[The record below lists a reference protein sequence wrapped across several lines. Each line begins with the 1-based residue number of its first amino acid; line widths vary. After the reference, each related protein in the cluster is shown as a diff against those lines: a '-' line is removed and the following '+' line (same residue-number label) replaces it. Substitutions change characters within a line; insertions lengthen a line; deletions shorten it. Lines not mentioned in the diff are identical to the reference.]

1 MRRDIERAAEWLVS
15 TPWAFVGVVALV
27 VVVPILLLGELSAS
41 DTQRRLRT
49 ERLALGAQ
57 AADRGAEEIQTQV
70 SLSLQQLQSLGLC
83 RELGRCVR
91 PGLDAAVENGDRIAV
106 IVELTTPDYAG
117 ALTDIAAIDVVD
129 GTGTVL
135 ATVTPISGL
144 SGGAAPTSVNGLSA
158 GAAPASVTSVA
169 GRKYFDLAR
178 GGASTVAGVT
188 TESLLLD
195 HPVVVAAPVRTGANA
210 TAIVGVLIGEIRGED
225 LAGHLRS
232 QLGPFEDLY
241 IVDGAGRLVGRA
253 AVPTTEA
260 VDLSGDPVVRQLLAG
275 TPAAGELRD
284 PVTGT
289 IGLLNSAPVVLN
301 GHPEWTVVAVQAAG
315 GVESETAGV
324 LAEQRALRLA
334 LVAMLLV
341 GSFAFARI
349 AAGSLRQR
357 KMLAAK
363 SRDVEAANRH
373 KSEFLANMSH
383 ELRTPLN
390 AIIGF
395 SEVLSQR
402 MFGEINPKQGEYLG
416 DIQASGQHLLALIND
431 ILDLSKVEAGK
442 MELQLSRF
450 SLADALQA
458 VVMMVRERAAGR
470 GIALS
475 TDIDPEIGLVEAD
488 ERKVKQVVLNL
499 LTNAVKFTPAGGQVQ
514 LRATRDGDGVAVAI
528 IDTGVGIAPADQARV
543 FEEFAQA
550 RGGAS
555 GEQEG
560 TGLGLTLS
568 RKFVELHGGKIWVE
582 SELGKGSTFTFTLPI
597 AGLARHNAM
606 PSHNA
611 SSLTIEERDAI
622 GLR

>member
-15 TPWAFVGVVALV
+15 KPWAFVVVVTIV

-41 DTQRRLRT
+41 DMQQRLRA

-57 AADRGAEEIQTQV
+57 AADRGAELIQTQV
-70 SLSLQQLQSLGLC
+70 TSSLQQLETVGN
-83 RELGRCVR
+83 RTELS
-91 PGLDAAVENGDRIAV
+91 AAVQLGDKSGVKLALI
-106 IVELTTPDYAG
+106 TPDYAG

-135 ATVTPISGL
+135 ATVTPVSGL
-144 SGGAAPTSVNGLSA
+144 TG

-169 GRKYFDLAR
+169 DRDYFRLAR
-178 GGASTVAGVT
+178 AGSSTVVGVT

-195 HPVVVAAPVRTGANA
+195 HPVVVAAPVGAGYVG
-210 TAIVGVLIGEIRGED
+210 TVAIVGVLIGEISGED
-225 LAGHLRS
+225 LARHLRS

-260 VDLSGDPVVRQLLAG
+260 VDISGDPVVRQLLAG

-284 PVTGT
+284 PVTGR
-289 IGLLNSAPVVLN
+289 IGLLNSAPVRFS
-301 GHPEWTVVAVQAAG
+301 GRPDWTVVAVQAAG

-334 LVAMLLV
+334 LVAVLLV

-357 KMLAAK
+357 QLIAAALGQVEAK
-363 SRDVEAANRH
+363 SREVEAANRH

-416 DIQASGQHLLALIND
+416 DIQTSGQHLLALIND
-431 ILDLSKVEAGK
+431 ILDLSKIEAGK
-442 MELQLSRF
+442 MELQPSRF
-450 SLADALQA
+450 SLAGALQS
-458 VVMMVRERAAGR
+458 VVIMVRERAAGR

-475 TDIDPEIGLVEAD
+475 AEIDPNIEVEAD

-499 LTNAVKFTPAGGQVQ
+499 LTNAVKFTPSGGQVQ
-514 LRATRDGDGVAVAI
+514 LRATRDGDGVAVAV
-528 IDTGVGIAPADQARV
+528 IDTGVGIAPADQARI

-550 RGGAS
+550 RDGAS

-582 SELGKGSTFTFTLPI
+582 SELGKGSAFTFTLPV
-597 AGLARHNAM
+597 AARAPHAAL
-606 PSHNA
+606 PSTTHP
-611 SSLTIEERDAI
+611 D
-622 GLR
+622 

>member
-15 TPWAFVGVVALV
+15 KPWAFVGVVVIGV
-27 VVVPILLLGELSAS
+27 VIPILLLGELSAS
-41 DTQRRLRT
+41 DMQRRLRI

-57 AADRGAEEIQTQV
+57 AADRAAELIQTQV
-70 SLSLQQLQSLGLC
+70 TLSLQQLQSVSFRSGLN
-83 RELGRCVR
+83 
-91 PGLDAAVENGDRIAV
+91 AAVQLGDKSGVKLALI
-106 IVELTTPDYAG
+106 TPDFAG
-117 ALTDIAAIDVVD
+117 ALTDIAAIDVAD
-129 GTGTVL
+129 GRGAVL
-135 ATVTPISGL
+135 ATVTPVSGF
-144 SGGAAPTSVNGLSA
+144 SGGSA
-158 GAAPASVTSVA
+158 SPSVTSVA
-169 GRKYFDLAR
+169 DRDYFRLAR
-178 GGASTVAGVT
+178 AGTSTIVGVT
-188 TESLLLD
+188 TEPLLLD
-195 HPVVVAAPVRTGANA
+195 HPVVVAAPVRTGEST

-225 LAGHLRS
+225 LARHLRS

-241 IVDGAGRLVGRA
+241 IVDGGGRLVGRA

-275 TPAAGELRD
+275 TTAAGELRD

-289 IGLLNSAPVVLN
+289 IGLLTSAPVAFN
-301 GHPEWTVVAVQAAG
+301 GRPDWTVVAVQAAG

-324 LAEQRALRLA
+324 LAQQRALRIA
-334 LVAMLLV
+334 LVAILLV

-357 KMLAAK
+357 RMLAVALGEVEAK
-363 SRDVEAANRH
+363 SREVEAANRH

-402 MFGEINPKQGEYLG
+402 MFGEINPKQGEYLA
-416 DIQASGQHLLALIND
+416 DIQASGQHLLSLIND

-450 SLADALQA
+450 SLADALQG
-458 VVMMVRERAAGR
+458 VVMMVRERAADR

-475 TDIDPEIGLVEAD
+475 AEIDPTIEVVEAD

-514 LRATRDGDGVAVAI
+514 LRATREGDGVAVAI
-528 IDTGVGIAPADQARV
+528 IDTGVGIAPADQARI

-550 RGGAS
+550 RGGAA

-582 SELGKGSTFTFTLPI
+582 SELGKGSVFTFTLPL
-597 AGLARHNAM
+597 AGSARGSVS
-606 PSHNA
+606 P
-611 SSLTIEERDAI
+611 DAET
-622 GLR
+622 GHA

>member
-15 TPWAFVGVVALV
+15 RPWAFVVVVAIAV
-27 VVVPILLLGELSAS
+27 VIPILLLGELSAS
-41 DTQRRLRT
+41 DMQRRLRT

-57 AADRGAEEIQTQV
+57 AADRGAELIQTQV
-70 SLSLQQLQSLGLC
+70 TLSLQQLESVGS
-83 RELGRCVR
+83 RTELG
-91 PGLDAAVENGDRIAV
+91 AAVQLGDKSGVKLA
-106 IVELTTPDYAG
+106 LSTPDYA
-117 ALTDIAAIDVVD
+117 AAFTDISAIDVVD
-129 GTGTVL
+129 QAGAVL
-135 ATVTPISGL
+135 ATVTAVSGFT
-144 SGGAAPTSVNGLSA
+144 GGT
-158 GAAPASVTSVA
+158 APASVTSVA
-169 GRKYFDLAR
+169 DRDYFRRAR
-178 GGASTVAGVT
+178 AGTSTVAGVT

-195 HPVVVAAPVRTGANA
+195 HPVVVAAPVRTGESG
-210 TAIVGVLIGEIRGED
+210 TAIVGVLIGEISGED
-225 LAGHLRS
+225 LARHLRS

-241 IVDGAGRLVGRA
+241 IVDGGGRLVGRA
-253 AVPTTEA
+253 AATTTAA
-260 VDLSGDPVVRQLLAG
+260 VDLSGDPVVRELLAG

-284 PVTGT
+284 PVTGR
-289 IGLLNSAPVVLN
+289 IGLLSSAPIIFN
-301 GHPEWTVVAVQAAG
+301 GRPDWTVVAVQAAG
-315 GVESETAGV
+315 GVEGETAGV
-324 LAEQRALRLA
+324 LAQQRALRLA
-334 LVAMLLV
+334 LVAILLV

-357 KMLAAK
+357 RMLAAALGQVEAK
-363 SRDVEAANRH
+363 SREVEAANRH

-416 DIQASGQHLLALIND
+416 DIQASGQHLLSLIND

-442 MELQLSRF
+442 MELQPSRF
-450 SLADALQA
+450 SLAGSLQS

-475 TDIDPEIGLVEAD
+475 AEIDTNIEVEAD

-514 LRATRDGDGVAVAI
+514 LRATRAGDGVAVAI
-528 IDTGVGIAPADQARV
+528 IDTGVGIAPADQARI

-550 RGGAS
+550 RGGVS

-568 RKFVELHGGKIWVE
+568 RTFVELHGGTIWVE
-582 SELGKGSTFTFTLPI
+582 SELGKGSAFTFTLP
-597 AGLARHNAM
+597 LAARAPHAAL
-606 PSHNA
+606 PTTAHP
-611 SSLTIEERDAI
+611 D
-622 GLR
+622 

>member
-1 MRRDIERAAEWLVS
+1 MRRDIERAAEWLAS
-15 TPWAFVGVVALV
+15 RPWAFVVVVAIV

-41 DTQRRLRT
+41 DMQRRLRA

-57 AADRGAEEIQTQV
+57 AADRGAEVIQTQV
-70 SLSLQQLQSLGLC
+70 SLSLQHLQDLGLC
-83 RELGRCVR
+83 LGTCAH
-91 PGLDAAVENGDRIAV
+91 PGLVAAVLIGDKIGV
-106 IVELTTPDYAG
+106 KLELTTPDYAG
-117 ALTDIAAIDVVD
+117 AFTDISAIDVVD
-129 GTGTVL
+129 QSGAVL
-135 ATVTPISGL
+135 ATVTAVSNFTGGTASASVDSVADRDYFRLARAGSSTVGGVTSEPLLVDHAVVIAVPINGQNSAASIGVLLGEISG
-144 SGGAAPTSVNGLSA
+144 
-158 GAAPASVTSVA
+158 
-169 GRKYFDLAR
+169 D
-178 GGASTVAGVT
+178 
-188 TESLLLD
+188 
-195 HPVVVAAPVRTGANA
+195 
-210 TAIVGVLIGEIRGED
+210 D

-253 AVPTTEA
+253 AVRPTEA
-260 VDLSGDPVVRQLLAG
+260 VDLSGDPLVQQLLTG
-275 TPAAGELRD
+275 TPVAGELRD

-289 IGLLNSAPVVLN
+289 IGLLSTAPVVLN

-315 GVESETAGV
+315 GVEGETAGV

-334 LVAMLLV
+334 LVAVLLI

-357 KMLAAK
+357 RMLAAALGEVEAK
-363 SRDVEAANRH
+363 SREVEAANRH

-416 DIQASGQHLLALIND
+416 DIQTSGQHLLSLIND

-450 SLADALQA
+450 SLADALQG
-458 VVMMVRERAAGR
+458 VVMMVRERAADR

-475 TDIDPEIGLVEAD
+475 AEIDPTIELVEAD

-499 LTNAVKFTPAGGQVQ
+499 LTNATKFTPAGGQVR

-543 FEEFAQA
+543 FDEFAQA

-582 SELGKGSTFTFTLPI
+582 SELGKGSVFTFTLPV
-597 AGLARHNAM
+597 AARAPHAAL
-606 PSHNA
+606 PSTTHP
-611 SSLTIEERDAI
+611 D
-622 GLR
+622 